1 MEIPARTKRIT
12 VRFMVGEFNGLK
24 EQVFASGLSIAEF
37 ARRRILGHA
46 IASKMDFRVLSEL
59 RRLGGLVK
67 HAFNETGDMYSR
79 DTAETLHA
87 LTSCV
92 RKLERFIA
100 NDSKNTP
107 YAAG

>member
-1 MEIPARTKRIT
+1 MGKPTRIKRIT
-12 VRFMVGEFNGLK
+12 IRLMVGEFNGLK

-37 ARRRILGHA
+37 ARRRILGYA
-46 IASKMDFRVLSEL
+46 IASKMDLRVLSEL

-67 HAFNETGDMYSR
+67 YAFNKTGDMYR
-79 DTAETLHA
+79 QDTADALHA
-87 LTSCV
+87 LTSCF

-100 NDSKNTP
+100 NDSQNTP

>member
-1 MEIPARTKRIT
+1 MEKPARTKRIT

-46 IASKMDFRVLSEL
+46 IASKMDLRVLSEL

-67 HAFNETGDMYSR
+67 YAFSKTGNTYSK

-100 NDSKNTP
+100 NDSQNTP

>member
-1 MEIPARTKRIT
+1 MGKPARIKRIT
-12 VRFMVGEFNGLK
+12 IRLMAGEFNGLK
-24 EQVFASGLSIAEF
+24 EQVFASGLSIAEI
-37 ARRRILGHA
+37 ARRRNLGHA
-46 IASKMDFRVLSEL
+46 IASKMDLRVLSEL

-67 HAFNETGDMYSR
+67 YAFSKTGDTYSK

-92 RKLERFIA
+92 RKMERFIA
-100 NDSKNTP
+100 NDSQNTP